1 MKRKLYRL
9 RRDRVVGGV
18 SAGLAEYFSIDT
30 LLVRVIFIVMAFF
43 NGIGI
48 IAYLIMWMVIPE
60 NPNETP
66 FVHKK
71 KKEDTEEDETA
82 SEPLTSTDDPV
93 TPKPKKGRFV
103 FGGILI
109 LVGAL
114 LLAKQFFPFF
124 DILDLLPYI
133 LILLGILLL
142 ITSKQRDTNE

>member
-71 KKEDTEEDETA
+71 KKKILRKMRLQVSLLHPRMIRLRQSLKRDA
-82 SEPLTSTDDPV
+82 LFS
-93 TPKPKKGRFV
+93 
-103 FGGILI
+103 GG
-109 LVGAL
+109 
-114 LLAKQFFPFF
+114 F
-124 DILDLLPYI
+124 
-133 LILLGILLL
+133 
-142 ITSKQRDTNE
+142 